1 MTTNKSDVELD
12 FFANQADAWWSNK
25 GAAALLHQIN
35 PVRLRFIT
43 EAVTLKNLKVLDI
56 GCGGGILTEAM
67 ARQGAVTT
75 GLDLAEPLIDVAQ
88 QHAQSQN
95 LNISYVCEAVEDYAE
110 KNQGAFDVIT
120 CMEMLEH
127 VPDPSSIIKA
137 ISAMLK
143 PGGMV
148 FLSTIDRSAKSFLKV
163 IVGAEYIMRMLPR
176 GTHHYDQFIKPS
188 ELTHA
193 LREHGINPM
202 KLGGFTYNPLFKTFK
217 LVAKPVE
224 NYLLSGQKV

>member
-1 MTTNKSDVELD
+1 MTTNKSDAELD
-12 FFANQADAWWSNK
+12 FFSEQASAWWSNK
-25 GAAALLHQIN
+25 GAAALLHDIN

-43 EAVTLKNLKVLDI
+43 ETITLKNLKILDV

-67 ARQGAVTT
+67 AKQGAIVT
-75 GLDLAEPLIDVAQ
+75 GLDLAEPLIEVAK
-88 QHAQSQN
+88 QHAISQK
-95 LNISYVCEAVEDYAE
+95 LEIAYVCEAVEDYAQ
-110 KNQGAFDVIT
+110 KHQGAFDVIT

-127 VPDPSSIIKA
+127 VPDPNSIIKA
-137 ISAMLK
+137 ISTMLK
-143 PGGMV
+143 PGGKV

-193 LREHGINPM
+193 LRNHGINPL

-224 NYLLSGQKV
+224 NYLLAGEKA

>member
-1 MTTNKSDVELD
+1 MTTNKSDAELD
-12 FFANQADAWWSNK
+12 FFGDQADAWWSNK

-43 EAVTLKNLKVLDI
+43 EAVTLKNLKVLDV

-67 ARQGAVTT
+67 AKQGAETT
-75 GLDLAEPLIDVAQ
+75 GLDLAAPLIEVAQ
-88 QHAQSQN
+88 QHAKSQN
-95 LNISYVCEAVEDYAE
+95 LNITYICEAVEDYAE

-137 ISAMLK
+137 ISTMLK

-188 ELTHA
+188 ELTHTM
-193 LREHGINPM
+193 RDHGINPV
-202 KLGGFTYNPLFKTFK
+202 KLGGFTYNPLLKTFK